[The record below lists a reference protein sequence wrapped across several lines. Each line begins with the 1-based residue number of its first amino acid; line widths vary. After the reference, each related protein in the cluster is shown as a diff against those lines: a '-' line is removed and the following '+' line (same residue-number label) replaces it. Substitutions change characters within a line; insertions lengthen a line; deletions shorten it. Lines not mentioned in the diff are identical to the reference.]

1 MSVLLILAT
10 CLLPALSAVEG
21 PFALTPITV
30 SGTVSTEDG
39 KPVAGA
45 QIVIHHTGRTDTTSA
60 DAKGEFSVTGVTLP
74 AVVDITAPGFAPFHR
89 EIPDAPGQVVV
100 LAHLH
105 ATAVVESV
113 LVSSE
118 RPPAWREPDTGA
130 TVLGHSDLDNVPAI
144 TLDEQLK
151 AVSGFSLFRRSSAS
165 TSNPT
170 THGVTMR
177 GLSASG
183 SSRGLVLLDGV
194 PLNDGFGGWVTWSR
208 LPPAAVDRVD
218 VERGAEG
225 DAYGSDALGG
235 VIRIVTPSGG
245 RPFVA
250 AGAELGSTGLGTVDL
265 SGGMRR
271 DRVSLFGAASW
282 FRTDGSIP
290 VSPQQRGAV
299 DVPADVNW
307 TNGFGRMDATLKPGQ
322 RLTLFGW
329 GGSDDRGNGTVVQR
343 NRMSGGTFAGTY
355 DAAGSR
361 TNFAARLS
369 ISPNHFYQTFSSVGA
384 SRATETLTS
393 TQYTNTNTARAVL
406 ELGRSLPKGQVTVRG
421 FATRATADFTEV
433 KPAGTAVQELR
444 DSSAAVAAQAAWMP
458 QARLTFG
465 AGVRSE
471 WRAAPKAGAA
481 VQSATVGHASG
492 AWHASEMVTVRG
504 SAATSHRWP
513 TLNEL
518 VRNFQAGNVT
528 TFANPDLKPERARS
542 YDAAVVFSRLHWLL
556 SVGGFHSVIDDA
568 IVNVTVTSVTRKR
581 QNAGQAGVTGG
592 EADLELKPASR
603 LRTRVSAT
611 YINALLHSSDVALD
625 GKRLAQV
632 PRLSFS
638 ATGDLMLPRAVIA
651 SVAWH
656 VVSPQF
662 DDDKNTPQFL
672 LTDAYQLDLRVAG
685 RVGSFGWHVELV
697 NALNATIEVGRSAPV
712 ASPLITIAPSRA
724 VRAGF
729 TWRR

>member
-1 MSVLLILAT
+1 LA
-10 CLLPALSAVEG
+10 
-21 PFALTPITV
+21 PITI
-30 SGTVSTEDG
+30 SGTVSAEDG
-39 KPVAGA
+39 KPLGGA
-45 QIVIHHTGRTDTTSA
+45 QIVIHHSGRTDTVAS
-60 DAKGEFSVTGVTLP
+60 DAKGEFSVAGVTLP
-74 AVVDITAPGFAPFHR
+74 AVIDITAPGFAAFHR

-130 TVLGHSDLDNVPAI
+130 TVLGPGDLDNVPAI

-245 RPFVA
+245 QPFVA
-250 AGAELGSTGLGTVDL
+250 AGAELGSTGLGGVDV
-265 SGGMRR
+265 SGGLRR

-290 VSPQQRGAV
+290 VAPQQRGAV
-299 DVPADVNW
+299 DVPADVTW
-307 TNGFGRMDATLKPGQ
+307 TNAFGRMDANLARGQ

-355 DAAGSR
+355 DVVGSR

-369 ISPNHFYQTFSSVGA
+369 ISPNHFYQTFSSVAA

-393 TQYTNTNTARAVL
+393 TQYTNTDTARAVL
-406 ELGRSLPKGQVTVRG
+406 EFGRTLPRGQVTVRG
-421 FATRATADFTEV
+421 FATRAAADFTEV
-433 KPAGTAVQELR
+433 KPASTAAQQLR
-444 DSSAAVAAQAAWMP
+444 DTSEAVAAQAAWMP

-465 AGVRSE
+465 AGVRQE
-471 WRAAPKAGAA
+471 WREAPTPNATF
-481 VQSATVGHASG
+481 QSATVGHASG
-492 AWHASEMVTVRG
+492 AWRASDLVTLRA

-542 YDAAVVFSRLHWLL
+542 FDGALVLSRQRWLV
-556 SVGGFHSVIDDA
+556 SAGGFHSVIDDA
-568 IVNVTVTSVTRKR
+568 VVNVTVTSTTRKR
-581 QNAGQAGVTGG
+581 QNAGQADVSGA
-592 EADLELKPASR
+592 EADLEVKPGAH
-603 LRTRVSAT
+603 LRARVSAT
-611 YINALLHSSDVALD
+611 YISAILHSTDAALN
-625 GKRLAQV
+625 GKWLAQV
-632 PRLSFS
+632 PHLSFS
-638 ATGDLMLPRAVIA
+638 TTDDVILPHAVIA

-656 VVSPQF
+656 AVSPQF

-672 LTDAYQLDLRVAG
+672 LADAYQLDLRVAG
-685 RVGSFGWHVELV
+685 RIHSFGWHVELV

-712 ASPLITIAPSRA
+712 AAPLITIAPSRA

>member
-1 MSVLLILAT
+1 VNSFLALAF
-10 CLLPALSAVEG
+10 CLLS
-21 PFALTPITV
+21 FASTPVTV
-30 SGTVSTEDG
+30 SGNVSTEDG
-39 KPVAGA
+39 KPVSGA
-45 QIVIHHTGRTDTTSA
+45 QVVVHHSGRTDTVTS
-60 DAKGEFSVTGVTLP
+60 DAKGNFSVSGVTLP
-74 AVVDITAPGFAPFHR
+74 AVVDITATGFAVFHR
-89 EIPDAPGQVVV
+89 EIPDGPGQVVV

-113 LVSSE
+113 LVSGE
-118 RPPAWREPDTGA
+118 RPAAWREPDTGA
-130 TVLGHSDLDNVPAI
+130 TVLGHGDLDNVPAI

-208 LPPAAVDRVD
+208 LPAAAVDRVD

-235 VIRIVTPSGG
+235 VIRIATPSSG

-250 AGAELGSTGLGTVDL
+250 AGAELGSTGLGGVDV
-265 SGGMRR
+265 SGGVRH

-282 FRTDGSIP
+282 FNTDGSIP
-290 VSPQQRGAV
+290 VAPQQRGAV
-299 DVPADVNW
+299 DVPADVTW
-307 TNGFGRMDATLKPGQ
+307 TNGFGRMDANLKPGQ

-355 DAAGSR
+355 DAVGSK

-369 ISPNHFYQTFSSVGA
+369 ISPNHFYQTFSSVAA

-393 TQYTNTNTARAVL
+393 TQYTNTNTARAVV
-406 ELGRSLPKGQVTVRG
+406 EFGRSLPKGQLTVRG
-421 FATRATADFTEV
+421 FGTRATADFTEV
-433 KPAGTAVQELR
+433 KPAGTAVQDLR

-481 VQSATVGHASG
+481 VQSATVGHVSG
-492 AWHASEMVTVRG
+492 AWHASEIVTLRA

-518 VRNFQAGNVT
+518 VRNFQAGNIT
-528 TFANPDLKPERARS
+528 TFANPNLKPERARS
-542 YDAAVVFSRLHWLL
+542 FDAAVVFTRLRWLV

-568 IVNVTVTSVTRKR
+568 IVNVTVTSTTRKR

-592 EADLELKPASR
+592 EADLEIKPAAR
-603 LRTRVSAT
+603 LRARVSAT
-611 YINALLHSSDVALD
+611 YIDAILHSTDAALD

-638 ATGDLMLPRAVIA
+638 ATGDLMLPRAVVA

-672 LTDAYQLDLRVAG
+672 LADAYQLDFRVAG
-685 RVGSFGWHVELV
+685 HIRPIGWYVELV

-712 ASPLITIAPSRA
+712 AAPLITVAPSRA